1 MNSPV
6 PERTVRDLTGLLVQ
20 AGHAMNTRLSVALAE
35 IGSSPRKH
43 CVLVHA
49 MEAERTQSQ
58 LAALAGLD
66 KTTMVVTADEL
77 ERDGLAERRPSATD
91 RRARVISVTPAGEE
105 LVSRGTEIVDRVHAA
120 ALDELSPGERQV
132 LVDALDKLQRLP
144 AGGPASGPEEKQ
156 VRRPRRPRQ

>member
-1 MNSPV
+1 MSAPV
-6 PERTVRDLTGLLVQ
+6 PQRTVRDLTELLVQ
-20 AGHAMNTRLSVALAE
+20 AAHAMNTRLSLALAE
-35 IGSSPRKH
+35 IDSSPRIH

-77 ERDGLAERRPSATD
+77 ERAGLAERRPSATD
-91 RRARVISVTPAGEE
+91 RRVRVIEVTPAGEE
-105 LVSRGTEIVDRVHAA
+105 LVRRGVVIVDRVHAE

-132 LVDALDKLQRLP
+132 VVDALTKLKREP
-144 AGGPASGPEEKQ
+144 EAGGEVGEKA
-156 VRRPRRPRQ
+156 VRRPRRARQ